1 MIRKIYLYLVLFATL
16 MMTIG
21 GSVSVF
27 MNLADLISPNPFYMT
42 YEEYRMYQVSK
53 EDTEVTKSETEIRA
67 AYDSMVKE
75 TRQREINRSLN
86 SIIKSLGWIVI
97 PLPIFIY
104 YQRKLNNGEG

>member
-27 MNLADLISPNPFYMT
+27 MNLADLIAPTPYYMS
-42 YEEYRMYQVSK
+42 YEEYRMYQVPK
-53 EDTEVTKSETEIRA
+53 EDTAATLSEEEIRA
-67 AYDSMVKE
+67 AYDRMVEE
-75 TRQREINRSLN
+75 TRQQEINRSLN

-97 PLPIFIY
+97 PLPVFIY
-104 YQRKLNNGEG
+104 YQRKLNRSE